1 MVAISSLD
9 KIRIV
14 ETATLLT
21 RPRSSTLSYC
31 WGQKPFTMLTQDNL
45 LLFNQQIPFKELPRT
60 FRDAIEVT
68 RRLGLEYI
76 WIDALCIV
84 QSEPGSSNSD
94 WTKEA
99 GRMRSVYGGSF
110 LNIAATSA
118 KSVHEGFLG
127 HDLRQHYHGGLVAR
141 VTTKDSCR
149 VQNFYA
155 PTVHEEITFET
166 HLASRAWAFQE
177 RVLPRRTLS
186 FGNTGMSWECRSQT
200 SEWSEQRGMLP
211 RVFPEDQP
219 SDWTSVVMKYSK
231 TNLTYPSDRLPA
243 LSGVASRQQAMTGGH
258 YLAGI
263 WRERLHEQLL
273 WRTASPTS
281 RRMRPPWRA
290 PTWSWTSVDGSVEI
304 GSVFMDGGKQYT
316 TLLDAWTKP
325 AGPDPFGAVTGGE
338 LVLACSHLVEASMIV
353 ADDGSSAAK
362 VQTDMG
368 IIDVLPDCCLETEP
382 LQQEE
387 DSTLVFLLPIIYR
400 RGSASSYVP
409 HPRTGGRLPVSHIR
423 GLVLLPQYSTSSS
436 NSNKGPFTRV
446 GYFELKG
453 HRLVG
458 TMPQFQDFMEG
469 LERTGKLT
477 AMAECVRTIRVSRA
491 KQEDDRLHVIVIE

>member
-1 MVAISSLD
+1 
-9 KIRIV
+9 
-14 ETATLLT
+14 
-21 RPRSSTLSYC
+21 
-31 WGQKPFTMLTQDNL
+31 MLTQDNL
-45 LLFNQQIPFKELPRT
+45 QSFKQHIAFEELPRT

-68 RRLGLEYI
+68 RRLGLDYI
-76 WIDALCIV
+76 WIDALCII

-110 LNIAATSA
+110 LNIAVTSA
-118 KSVHEGFLG
+118 KNVHEGFLG
-127 HDLRQHYHGGLVAR
+127 KDLRQHYHGGLVAR

-177 RVLPRRTLS
+177 RVLPPRTLS
-186 FGNTGMSWECRSQT
+186 FGDTGMSWECRSQT
-200 SEWSEQRGMLP
+200 SSEFLPDGFNEWSRKQGMLP
-211 RVFPEDQP
+211 RAFPEDRP
-219 SDWTSVVMKYSK
+219 SDWTSVVRKYSK

-243 LSGVASRQQAMTGGH
+243 LSGVASRQQAATGGH

-273 WRTASPTS
+273 WRIASPTS

-290 PTWSWTSVDGSVEI
+290 PTWSWTSVDSSVEI
-304 GSVFMDGGKQYT
+304 GSFFMDGGKQYT
-316 TLLDAWTKP
+316 TLLDAWTEP

-338 LVLACSHLVEASMIV
+338 LVLACSHLVEANMIV
-353 ADDGSSAAK
+353 EDDGSSATR
-362 VQTDMG
+362 VETVMG
-368 IIDVLPDCCLETEP
+368 IMIDVLADCCLETETF
-382 LQQEE
+382 QK
-387 DSTLVFLLPIIYR
+387 DNTLVFLLPIIYR

-423 GLVLLPQYSTSSS
+423 GLVLLPQRNTSSS
-436 NSNKGPFTRV
+436 NKGRFTRV

-453 HRLVG
+453 HPLVG
-458 TMPQFQDFMEG
+458 TMPRFQGFMEG
-469 LERTGKLT
+469 LERTGKST
-477 AMAECVRTIRVSRA
+477 ARAECVRTIRGSRA
-491 KQEDDRLHVIVIE
+491 RQEDDRLCVIVIE